1 MPWHQP
7 VVAGKN
13 TTAHCHLPRFCIL
26 ASLVQAEKS
35 LNLFRGSNGMQTTNP
50 CSLLQARRVVCGHVL
65 ALTRVVTHHCSL
77 LRPGMLC
84 SLGQPMTAWI
94 FSSWSISSLPGK
106 MGLPT
111 SSSAKMQPTL
121 HMSISVLYSSAP
133 RSSSGGLHCSRSNS
147 LCHDSVSV
155 ASSTCL
161 FVKAACLTNRRATWT
176 GANFGLKG
184 THTPYQQRCQQRRQS
199 ALT

>member
-1 MPWHQP
+1 MGTAHGDVDQDLVPDTVSKQHKCSNSWQQHASHGTKHAQ
-7 VVAGKN
+7 AGKN
-13 TTAHCHLPRFCIL
+13 TTAHCHLPKFCIL
-26 ASLVQAEKS
+26 PSQLQVENS
-35 LNLFRGSNGMQTTNP
+35 LNLFRGSNVMQTTNP
-50 CSLLQARRVVCGHVL
+50 HSLLQARHVVCGQVL
-65 ALTRVVTHHCSL
+65 ALTRFVTHHCSL

-147 LCHDSVSV
+147 LCYDSVCGKHYLLV
-155 ASSTCL
+155 RQTGCL
-161 FVKAACLTNRRATWT
+161 S
-176 GANFGLKG
+176 
-184 THTPYQQRCQQRRQS
+184 QQ
-199 ALT
+199 

>member
-1 MPWHQP
+1 MPWHQR
-7 VVAGKN
+7 VLAGKN
-13 TTAHCHLPRFCIL
+13 ITAHCHSPRSWMLPPQLQVEI
-26 ASLVQAEKS
+26 SLH
-35 LNLFRGSNGMQTTNP
+35 LFRGSNVMQTTNP
-50 CSLLQARRVVCGHVL
+50 CSLLQARHVVYGHAL

-133 RSSSGGLHCSRSNS
+133 RSSSGGLHCNHSNS
-147 LCHDSVSV
+147 LCHDSISV
-155 ASSTCL
+155 ASNSCL
-161 FVKAACLTNRRATWT
+161 FVNPVVCQQ
-176 GANFGLKG
+176 GEPYGHEHGLAW
-184 THTPYQQRCQQRRQS
+184 THTPYQQRCHNRSQT